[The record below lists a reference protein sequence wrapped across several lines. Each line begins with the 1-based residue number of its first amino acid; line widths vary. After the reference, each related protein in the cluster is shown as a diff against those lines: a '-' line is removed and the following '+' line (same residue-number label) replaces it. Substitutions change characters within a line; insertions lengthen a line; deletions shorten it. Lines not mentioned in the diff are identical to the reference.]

1 MDGILGIAYF
11 VLSYMAV
18 NKVWYSRHTYIVTN
32 EVGFFIKKVAIGVAF
47 GWILIPIA
55 IIMTIFS
62 RK

>member
-1 MDGILGIAYF
+1 MDGILAIAYCI
-11 VLSYMAV
+11 LSYMAV

-32 EVGFFIKKVAIGVAF
+32 GTAFFVRKVAIGLAF
-47 GWILIPIA
+47 GWILIPVA